1 MCTNQLPFNSEDE
14 IKNNPTPTLPNEY
27 KDMNNILVGMLEKNP
42 LCRLDIYH
50 IENIFGKETYQF
62 YNNIPNK
69 EVEVKKIVIVVSSK
83 NIFDG

>member
-1 MCTNQLPFNSEDE
+1 
-14 IKNNPTPTLPNEY
+14 LPNEF

-42 LCRLDIYH
+42 VCRLDIYQ

-62 YNNIPNK
+62 YCNITNK
-69 EVEVKKIVIVVSSK
+69 EVEVKKLVIVVSSK